1 MKKILVLVVI
11 LFMLVSGV
19 LLLGQNFWGVN
30 KKNKMDS
37 EKSISV
43 EKKIVPELSVETSVL
58 DRGSV
63 IEDDKSVN
71 ELYQG
76 NIDFENANPKHTY
89 IISISLKGEDGQFVD
104 PDGKPLEVKKNIIL
118 KKKEGIVH
126 VKLTG
131 NKPML
136 NHIKKL
142 KNVKV
147 VCDLKEK

>member
-1 MKKILVLVVI
+1 M
-11 LFMLVSGV
+11 
-19 LLLGQNFWGVN
+19 N
-30 KKNKMDS
+30 S
-37 EKSISV
+37 ETSISV
-43 EKKIVPELSVETSVL
+43 EKKIVPELSVEASVL

-63 IEDDKSVN
+63 IEDEKSVN

-76 NIDFENANPKHTY
+76 NIDFENANPKHLY
-89 IISISLKGEDGQFVD
+89 ILSISLKGEDGQFVD
-104 PDGKPLEVKKNIIL
+104 PDGEPLEVKKDIIL
-118 KKKEGIVH
+118 KRKEGIVH